1 MFQKLKFTILIY
13 NNAISIYIFIIYI
26 IFKLKRICYYKS
38 RKESPKSSTNITYIN
53 TNTTYSHKNLI
64 PIRIR
69 TNKYLEKKVIKIKE
83 NERLHSKGRGRKYRT
98 KEEKDILHK
107 FNYSYN
113 KELENDEKEEK
124 ENLSMNNEDNLNHRI
139 KLNSSGIKFSTEN

>member
-1 MFQKLKFTILIY
+1 M
-13 NNAISIYIFIIYI
+13 
-26 IFKLKRICYYKS
+26 
-38 RKESPKSSTNITYIN
+38 
-53 TNTTYSHKNLI
+53 NL
-64 PIRIR
+64 
-69 TNKYLEKKVIKIKE
+69 YLQKKVIKIKE